1 MAISQFFKEYWINF
15 MGSHNAQ
22 ILILL

>member
-1 MAISQFFKEYWINF
+1 